1 MKLKPQIHIMD
12 VLLDISVKS
21 PYSPDNNVVFKALGG
36 KYDKKDN
43 RWLLPKDDDSRSE
56 LEALFGA
63 ESCNVIALVTSKDLT
78 TVGKQLKIGGHVVAN
93 WDERQNRVSVPKT
106 GVELMAGGWDDAAS
120 ATSQTPCLS
129 GPDAKLHVVVKRDF
143 AKRHGLTVVEEL
155 PAETLE
161 NPLADVPDSDLIT
174 ELRNRGYIV
183 ERDPRCFF

>member
-21 PYSPDNNVVFKALGG
+21 PYSPDNNEAFKALGG
-36 KYDKKDN
+36 EYDKSDK

-56 LEALFGA
+56 LDGLFGSD
-63 ESCNVIALVTSKDLT
+63 SCNVIALVTSKDLT
-78 TVGKQLKIGGHVVAN
+78 SVGKQLKIGGHVVAN
-93 WDERQNRVSVPKT
+93 WDERQKRVSLPKT
-106 GVELMAGGWDDAAS
+106 GVELIAGGWDDAAS
-120 ATSQTPCLS
+120 ATRETPCLS

-143 AKRHGLTVVEEL
+143 AKRHGLTVVAEL
-155 PAETLE
+155 PAEPVE
-161 NPLADVPDSDLIT
+161 NPLKDIPDSDLIS